1 MCTSKKHGIENEQ
14 GNCSS
19 VAAEREQVNSKGTTV
34 TDNDGNQYF
43 VLGRTRIKITEH
55 FADNGKSINELVTDL
70 VEAKIKEKITKAV

>member
-14 GNCSS
+14 DNCSS
-19 VAAEREQVNSKGTTV
+19 VSAECEQTNTKGTTI
-34 TDNDGNQYF
+34 TDNNGNQYF

-70 VEAKIKEKITKAV
+70 IEAKIKEKIAKAV